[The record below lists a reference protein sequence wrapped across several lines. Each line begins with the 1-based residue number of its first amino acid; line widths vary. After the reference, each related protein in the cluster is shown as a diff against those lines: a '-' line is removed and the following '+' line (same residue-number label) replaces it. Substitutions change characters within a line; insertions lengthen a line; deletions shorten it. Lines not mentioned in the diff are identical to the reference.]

1 MLTATLAIQFL
12 LLVYHQ
18 LTTLCDWYPF
28 NNVRSY
34 SIKERLTEC
43 GINGFIMA
51 SPLIGFYF
59 HIPWMMMAALLIYP
73 VLLIGEYLSWWKP
86 YFFGGSEAWQITYN
100 RLFKNTLI
108 VLPAIKD
115 HPVPNL
121 EHTLLHGL
129 TLATT
134 VITYIAYFT
143 AF

>member
-1 MLTATLAIQFL
+1 
-12 LLVYHQ
+12 
-18 LTTLCDWYPF
+18 
-28 NNVRSY
+28 
-34 SIKERLTEC
+34 
-43 GINGFIMA
+43 
-51 SPLIGFYF
+51 
-59 HIPWMMMAALLIYP
+59 MMMAALLIYP